1 MYKAVLF
8 FHLLGAAIWVGGHLI
23 LTLSILSEALIRR
36 DPEPVRRFERVYER
50 IGMPALAVQVA
61 SGLWL
66 ATQWL
71 PDPLDWLQPDDPAAR
86 TILLKLGCLAA
97 TAALAVHARLRII
110 PKLDA
115 ARLPGLGVHI
125 LGVTALSLAFVWLG
139 LSFRTGGI

>member
-8 FHLLGAAIWVGGHLI
+8 FHLLGAAVWAGGHLI

-36 DPEPVRRFERVYER
+36 DPEPVRRFERAYER
-50 IGMPALAVQVA
+50 IGMPALALQIA
-61 SGLWL
+61 TGLWL

-71 PDPLDWLQPDDPAAR
+71 PDPLDWLRPDDPAAR

-115 ARLPGLGVHI
+115 ARLPWLGAHI

-139 LSFRTGGI
+139 LSFRTGGV

>member
-50 IGMPALAVQVA
+50 IGMPALTVQVA

-115 ARLPGLGVHI
+115 ARLPWLGVHI

-139 LSFRTGGI
+139 LSFRTGGV